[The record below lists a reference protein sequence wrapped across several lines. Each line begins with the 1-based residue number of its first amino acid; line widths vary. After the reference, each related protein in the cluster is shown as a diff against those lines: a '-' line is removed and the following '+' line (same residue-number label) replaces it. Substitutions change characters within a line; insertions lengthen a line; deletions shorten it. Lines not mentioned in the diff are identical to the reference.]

1 MIGSRAAIENS
12 LKVDEKL
19 MVYPAPTQKMF
30 NGFFT
35 LSFFRSGVLILVL
48 LYTVM
53 GSILFVSLEGDLDEM
68 DGIETAASKPY
79 PRNNDMIYAE
89 LRTR

>member
-1 MIGSRAAIENS
+1 MKNWWFIQPELRGE
-12 LKVDEKL
+12 KVNW
-19 MVYPAPTQKMF
+19 VS
-30 NGFFT
+30 GFF
-35 LSFFRSGVLILVL
+35 SRRISGVLILVL
-48 LYTVM
+48 VYTVM

>member
-1 MIGSRAAIENS
+1 MIGSGAAIENS
-12 LKVDEKL
+12 LKLDEKL
-19 MVYPAPTQKMF
+19 MVYPASCTNKKL
-30 NGFFT
+30 NR
-35 LSFFRSGVLILVL
+35 SFSLLPGVLILVL

-53 GSILFVSLEGDLDEM
+53 GSILFVSLEGDVDEI
-68 DGIETAASKPY
+68 DGVETAASKPY

>member
-1 MIGSRAAIENS
+1 MPRASQGETFPIAII
-12 LKVDEKL
+12 L
-19 MVYPAPTQKMF
+19 A
-30 NGFFT
+30 
-35 LSFFRSGVLILVL
+35 SFLPGVLMLVL
-48 LYTVM
+48 VYTVM
-53 GSILFVSLEGDLDEM
+53 GTVLFVSLEGDLDEM

>member
-1 MIGSRAAIENS
+1 MKNWWFIEHEKKRSAIF
-12 LKVDEKL
+12 LVF
-19 MVYPAPTQKMF
+19 V
-30 NGFFT
+30 
-35 LSFFRSGVLILVL
+35 SGVLILVL
-48 LYTVM
+48 VYTVM
-53 GSILFVSLEGDLDEM
+53 GSILFVSLEGDLEEM

>member
-1 MIGSRAAIENS
+1 MIGSGAAIENS
-12 LKVDEKL
+12 LKLDEKL
-19 MVYPAPTQKMF
+19 MVYPASCANKKL
-30 NGFFT
+30 NR
-35 LSFFRSGVLILVL
+35 SFFSPFPGVLILVL

-53 GSILFVSLEGDLDEM
+53 GSILFVSLEGDVDEI
-68 DGIETAASKPY
+68 DGVETAASKPY